1 MFFKKCSPIFLTSVA
16 EDDFLTLNSTWQYS
30 TLLFNLFL
38 ISFIQVPDTVSHK
51 IQITTTIPELFHH
64 LFIIYLFIH
73 SNLFNN
79 IFETLVCVGITRTHW
94 E

>member
-30 TLLFNLFL
+30 TLPFNLFL
-38 ISFIQVPDTVSHK
+38 ISFIQVPDTVSRK

-73 SNLFNN
+73 FLIYSTFL
-79 IFETLVCVGITRTHW
+79 RP
-94 E
+94 

>member
-16 EDDFLTLNSTWQYS
+16 EDDFPTLNSTWQYS
-30 TLLFNLFL
+30 TLLYNLFL

-73 SNLFNN
+73 SLIYSTTF
-79 IFETLVCVGITRTHW
+79 LRP
-94 E
+94 